1 MPAPTSRYFI
11 RSIASKPQ
19 IFSVK
24 NIKQK
29 DEKEMS
35 FIILA
40 LGSNSGRILLEKVT
54 TALRNAKLAHLCYFS
69 EIVSTNLFLNSI
81 IIGAR
86 LRRILFFV
94 YP

>member
-1 MPAPTSRYFI
+1 
-11 RSIASKPQ
+11 
-19 IFSVK
+19 
-24 NIKQK
+24 
-29 DEKEMS
+29 MS

-40 LGSNSGRILLEKVT
+40 LDSNSVRILLEKVT

-69 EIVSTNLFLNSI
+69 EIVSTNPFLNSI

-86 LRRILFFV
+86 LRRILFFL